1 MGGMAFMKTDLRLP
15 ATVLTLALSGTSAW
29 AGGAWVPDPGH
40 GYAYLGFSRKTAGSS
55 WSVQGDAY
63 DNANSAGIVSW
74 HDFRYL
80 YLTAEVGI
88 IKNLSV
94 VLTPTW
100 LYGLE
105 GPKTNYEKNVG
116 LSDAWIGF
124 KYGVHKG
131 TVPMAIAFN
140 HRTPYFYD
148 LPGAYSRTLFDS
160 SGRARGVSP
169 EWRGLLKHDFSISYL
184 ASRSLFNYKGW
195 ASVETGY
202 TWRDGAPANQIY
214 FTGDG
219 GYPLPFAEAR
229 LKATVH
235 FEHSVGSDS
244 PRQPDDRFGAS
255 ATNNFNYASY
265 LKLGASAIV
274 PFGAKKEW
282 AAEVGYNQWV
292 WGRSARRYKEPFISV
307 GRSF

>member
-1 MGGMAFMKTDLRLP
+1 MTRYLRF
-15 ATVLTLALSGTSAW
+15 VLGALALLAAATPSTW
-29 AGGAWVPDPGH
+29 AGGAWIPSPGH
-40 GYAYLGFSRKTAGSS
+40 GYVYLGFSRKTAGSS
-55 WSVQGDAY
+55 WSVDGEAY
-63 DNANSAGIVSW
+63 DNVQSSTGKVSW

-80 YLTAEVGI
+80 YLFAEVGLL
-88 IKNLSV
+88 KHVSL

-105 GPKTNYEKNVG
+105 GPKDGYEKDVG
-116 LSDAWIGF
+116 LSDAWIGL
-124 KYGVHKG
+124 KYQVRKG
-131 TVPMAIAFN
+131 SFPMAFGFT

-160 SGRARGVSP
+160 AGRPRGVSP
-169 EWRGLLKHDFSISYL
+169 EWRGLLKHDYSLSYL
-184 ASRSLFNYKGW
+184 ASRSLFHYRGW
-195 ASVETGY
+195 SSLEAGY
-202 TWRDGAPANQIY
+202 TWREGAPADQI
-214 FTGDG
+214 FITGDG
-219 GYPLPFAEAR
+219 GYPLPLAGAQ
-229 LKATVH
+229 LKAAAH

-255 ATNNFNYASY
+255 ATSNFNKASY
-265 LKLGASAIV
+265 LKLGASAII